1 MQMRISDPS
10 VVFSHKRLLVD
21 DHVRKKLPAQVFD
34 EVLNSRGG
42 SRTAGASE
50 MESFVIIVN
59 GF

>member
-1 MQMRISDPS
+1 M
-10 VVFSHKRLLVD
+10 VFSHKRLLVD
-21 DHVRKKLPAQVFD
+21 DHFDKKLPAQIFD
-34 EVLNSRGG
+34 KVLNRRGG